1 MHELGTLI
9 TSLVKMF
16 QILMKVSFVGEKF
29 AVALKLVD
37 ELVDEFVETGSVE
50 TGSGLIYIV
59 TVQVA
64 VVEIADY
71 LYLLEI
77 ILVDE
82 IQKLEEIQKHF

>member
-37 ELVDEFVETGSVE
+37 ELVDEFVETGPVE